1 MEEEKKELKKQTRR
15 KMTKDNEN
23 KNAKKVSLQA
33 RKTSKE
39 KKGQAK
45 EKKSIFK
52 SSKLKIIPLGGLQE
66 IGKNITVF
74 EYENDII
81 IVDCGLSFPE
91 DDMLGIDLVI
101 PDITY
106 LEKNQNKIR
115 GMFITHGHED
125 HIGAVP
131 YFLKKINVPI
141 YATKLTAGL
150 IRNKLEEHKIL
161 RSTNLIEVNQ

>member
-15 KMTKDNEN
+15 KITKDNEN

-131 YFLKKINVPI
+131 YFLNPEK
-141 YATKLTAGL
+141 GL
-150 IRNKLEEHKIL
+150 K
-161 RSTNLIEVNQ
+161 